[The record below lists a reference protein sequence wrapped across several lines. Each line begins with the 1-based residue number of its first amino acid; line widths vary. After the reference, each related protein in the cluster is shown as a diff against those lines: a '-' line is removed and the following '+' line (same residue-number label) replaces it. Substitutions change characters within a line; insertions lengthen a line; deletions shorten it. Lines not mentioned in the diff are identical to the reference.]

1 MRRLTAIVL
10 LATLWSAGP
19 VKALHET
26 DHRYD
31 LTGYVLDADER
42 PLSGVPVVG
51 HLDGEPIG
59 RGRSDANGHY
69 RFRMHLHDS
78 DRGRE
83 LRVKTPDA
91 EGTVR
96 VTLTP
101 GDRSTERIHHVNF
114 VGGRLVE
121 GELGARTGA
130 VSPAVVIA
138 GAAAVALVGTY
149 FATGRIRRARKRR
162 MRAEQQAAKG
172 QTRRASRRRRRGK
185 RRK

>member
-1 MRRLTAIVL
+1 MRRSIVTAL
-10 LATLWSAGP
+10 LVSLCLARLAL
-19 VKALHET
+19 ALHET

-31 LTGYVLDADER
+31 LTGYVLDADEQ

-51 HLDGEPIG
+51 HLDGEAIG
-59 RGRSDANGHY
+59 RGRSDANGYY
-69 RFRMHLHDS
+69 RFRTHLHDS

-101 GDRSTERIHHVNF
+101 GDATTERIHHVNF
-114 VGGRLVE
+114 VGGKLVE
-121 GELGARTGA
+121 GELAGRGAA
-130 VSPAVVIA
+130 VAPVVVVA
-138 GAAAVALVGTY
+138 GAAAVALAGTY
-149 FATGRIRRARKRR
+149 FATRRIRRARKRR
-162 MRAEQQAAKG
+162 MRAEQEATKG
-172 QTRRASRRRRRGK
+172 RAGRASKRRRRRK